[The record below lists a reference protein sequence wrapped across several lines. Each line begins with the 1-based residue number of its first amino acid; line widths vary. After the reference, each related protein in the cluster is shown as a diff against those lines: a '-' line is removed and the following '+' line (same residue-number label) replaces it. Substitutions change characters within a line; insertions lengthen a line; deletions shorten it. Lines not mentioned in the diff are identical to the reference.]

1 MIKERTFEKEGSILS
16 LKERVYSVL
25 VISAKEN
32 FNASLQS
39 LLPESKYAPVQ
50 MVSSVSLAK
59 RVLLE
64 RSFDFVFINTPLPDD
79 FGTRFAIEISGNKG
93 TVILLL
99 VRNEVYEEVCDKVTE
114 YGILTLPKPASKQ
127 MVAHTLNFMAGIRE
141 RLRKLENKSLSMEEK
156 MKEIRLVNRAKW
168 VLIDELKM
176 SEADAHRYIE
186 KQAMDRCV
194 SRREIAEEIIS
205 TYL

>member
-1 MIKERTFEKEGSILS
+1 MS

-25 VISAKEN
+25 VISAKEK

-141 RLRKLENKSLSMEEK
+141 RLRKLEKKSLSMEEK

>member
-1 MIKERTFEKEGSILS
+1 MRLKEG
-16 LKERVYSVL
+16 VYSVL

>member
-1 MIKERTFEKEGSILS
+1 MS

-156 MKEIRLVNRAKW
+156 MKEIRLVNRAKC
-168 VLIDELKM
+168 VLINELKM

>member
-1 MIKERTFEKEGSILS
+1 MS

-25 VISAKEN
+25 VISAKEK

-39 LLPESKYAPVQ
+39 LLPESKYSPVQ
-50 MVSSVSLAK
+50 IVSSFSSAK
-59 RVLLE
+59 RMLLE
-64 RSFDFVFINTPLPDD
+64 RSFDFILINTPLPDD

-141 RLRKLENKSLSMEEK
+141 RLRKLEKKSLSMEEK

-186 KQAMDRCV
+186 KQAMDHCV

>member
-1 MIKERTFEKEGSILS
+1 MS

-25 VISAKEN
+25 VISAKEK

-141 RLRKLENKSLSMEEK
+141 RLRKLEKKSLSMEEK

-176 SEADAHRYIE
+176 SETDAHRYIE
-186 KQAMDRCV
+186 KQAMDHCV
-194 SRREIAEEIIS
+194 SRREIAEEIIQ
-205 TYL
+205 

>member
-1 MIKERTFEKEGSILS
+1 MS

-141 RLRKLENKSLSMEEK
+141 RLRKLEKKSLSLEEK

>member
-1 MIKERTFEKEGSILS
+1 MS

-25 VISAKEN
+25 VISAKEK

-50 MVSSVSLAK
+50 MLSSVSLAK

>member
-1 MIKERTFEKEGSILS
+1 MS

-114 YGILTLPKPASKQ
+114 YGILTLPKPASNQ

>member
-1 MIKERTFEKEGSILS
+1 MS

-32 FNASLQS
+32 FNVSLQS

-141 RLRKLENKSLSMEEK
+141 RLRKLEKKSLSMEEK

-176 SEADAHRYIE
+176 SEADAHHYIE

>member
-1 MIKERTFEKEGSILS
+1 MS

-25 VISAKEN
+25 VISAKEK

-141 RLRKLENKSLSMEEK
+141 RLRKLEKKSLSMEEK

-176 SEADAHRYIE
+176 SEADALRYIE

>member
-1 MIKERTFEKEGSILS
+1 MS
-16 LKERVYSVL
+16 LKERVYSVV

>member
-1 MIKERTFEKEGSILS
+1 MS

-141 RLRKLENKSLSMEEK
+141 RLRKLENNSLSMEEK

>member
-1 MIKERTFEKEGSILS
+1 MS

-25 VISAKEN
+25 VISAKEK

-156 MKEIRLVNRAKW
+156 MKEIRLINRAKW

>member
-1 MIKERTFEKEGSILS
+1 MS

-64 RSFDFVFINTPLPDD
+64 RSFDFVSINTPLPDD

-156 MKEIRLVNRAKW
+156 MKEIRLLNRAKW

>member
-1 MIKERTFEKEGSILS
+1 MS

-79 FGTRFAIEISGNKG
+79 FVTRFAIEISGNKG

>member
-1 MIKERTFEKEGSILS
+1 MS

-194 SRREIAEEIIS
+194 SRSEIAEEIIS

>member
-1 MIKERTFEKEGSILS
+1 MS

-25 VISAKEN
+25 VISSKEN

>member
-1 MIKERTFEKEGSILS
+1 MS

-141 RLRKLENKSLSMEEK
+141 RLRKLEKKSLSMEEK

-176 SEADAHRYIE
+176 SETDAHRYIE
-186 KQAMDRCV
+186 KQAMDHCV

>member
-1 MIKERTFEKEGSILS
+1 MS

-114 YGILTLPKPASKQ
+114 YGILILPKPASKQ

>member
-1 MIKERTFEKEGSILS
+1 MS
-16 LKERVYSVL
+16 LKERVYSLL

-141 RLRKLENKSLSMEEK
+141 RLRKLEKKSLSMEEK

>member
-1 MIKERTFEKEGSILS
+1 MS

-25 VISAKEN
+25 VISSKEN

-39 LLPESKYAPVQ
+39 MLPESKYAPVQ
-50 MVSSVSLAK
+50 IVSSVSLAK

>member
-1 MIKERTFEKEGSILS
+1 MS

-39 LLPESKYAPVQ
+39 LLHESKYAPVQ

>member
-1 MIKERTFEKEGSILS
+1 MS

-114 YGILTLPKPASKQ
+114 YGILTLPKPTSKQ

>member
-1 MIKERTFEKEGSILS
+1 MS

-50 MVSSVSLAK
+50 LVSSVSLAK

>member
-1 MIKERTFEKEGSILS
+1 MS

-25 VISAKEN
+25 VISAKEK

-141 RLRKLENKSLSMEEK
+141 RLRKLEKKSLSMEEK

-186 KQAMDRCV
+186 KQAMDHCV
-194 SRREIAEEIIS
+194 SRRKIAEEIIS

>member
-1 MIKERTFEKEGSILS
+1 MS
-16 LKERVYSVL
+16 LKERAYSVL

-141 RLRKLENKSLSMEEK
+141 RLRKLEKKSLSMEEK

>member
-1 MIKERTFEKEGSILS
+1 MS

-25 VISAKEN
+25 VISSKEN

-50 MVSSVSLAK
+50 IVSSVSLAK

-176 SEADAHRYIE
+176 SESDAHRYIE

>member
-1 MIKERTFEKEGSILS
+1 MS

-25 VISAKEN
+25 VVSAKEK

>member
-1 MIKERTFEKEGSILS
+1 MS

-50 MVSSVSLAK
+50 IVSSVSLAK

-141 RLRKLENKSLSMEEK
+141 RLRKLEKKSLSMEEK
-156 MKEIRLVNRAKW
+156 MKEIRLINRAKW

>member
-1 MIKERTFEKEGSILS
+1 MS

-50 MVSSVSLAK
+50 IVSSVSLAK

-64 RSFDFVFINTPLPDD
+64 RGFDFVFINTPLPDD

-99 VRNEVYEEVCDKVTE
+99 VRNEVYEQVCDKVTE

-141 RLRKLENKSLSMEEK
+141 RLRKLEKKSLSMEEK
-156 MKEIRLVNRAKW
+156 MKEIRLINRAKW

>member
-1 MIKERTFEKEGSILS
+1 MS

-156 MKEIRLVNRAKW
+156 MKDIRLVNRAKW

>member
-1 MIKERTFEKEGSILS
+1 MS

-25 VISAKEN
+25 VISSKEN
-32 FNASLQS
+32 FNASLQA

-99 VRNEVYEEVCDKVTE
+99 VRNEIYEEVCDKVTE

>member
-1 MIKERTFEKEGSILS
+1 MS

-32 FNASLQS
+32 FNVSLQS
-39 LLPESKYAPVQ
+39 LLPESKYSPVQ
-50 MVSSVSLAK
+50 IVSSFSSAK
-59 RVLLE
+59 RMLLE
-64 RSFDFVFINTPLPDD
+64 RSFDFILINTPLPDD
-79 FGTRFAIEISGNKG
+79 FGTRFAIEISANKG

-127 MVAHTLNFMAGIRE
+127 MVVHTLNFMAGIRE
-141 RLRKLENKSLSMEEK
+141 RLRKLEKKSLSMEEK
-156 MKEIRLVNRAKW
+156 MEEIRLVNRAKW
-168 VLIDELKM
+168 VLIGELKM
-176 SEADAHRYIE
+176 TEADAHRYIE

>member
-1 MIKERTFEKEGSILS
+1 MS

-168 VLIDELKM
+168 VLINELKM

>member
-1 MIKERTFEKEGSILS
+1 MS

-25 VISAKEN
+25 VISAKEK

-93 TVILLL
+93 TF
-99 VRNEVYEEVCDKVTE
+99 Y
-114 YGILTLPKPASKQ
+114 
-127 MVAHTLNFMAGIRE
+127 
-141 RLRKLENKSLSMEEK
+141 
-156 MKEIRLVNRAKW
+156 
-168 VLIDELKM
+168 
-176 SEADAHRYIE
+176 
-186 KQAMDRCV
+186 
-194 SRREIAEEIIS
+194 
-205 TYL
+205 

>member
-1 MIKERTFEKEGSILS
+1 MS

-39 LLPESKYAPVQ
+39 LFPESKYAPVQ

>member
-1 MIKERTFEKEGSILS
+1 MS

-127 MVAHTLNFMAGIRE
+127 MVAYTLNFMAGIRE
-141 RLRKLENKSLSMEEK
+141 RLRKLEKKSLSMEEK

>member
-1 MIKERTFEKEGSILS
+1 MS

-25 VISAKEN
+25 VISAKEK

-50 MVSSVSLAK
+50 TVSSVSLAK

-141 RLRKLENKSLSMEEK
+141 RLRKLEKKSLSMEEK

-186 KQAMDRCV
+186 KQAMDHCV

>member
-1 MIKERTFEKEGSILS
+1 MS

-25 VISAKEN
+25 VISAKEK

-186 KQAMDRCV
+186 KQAMDHCV

>member
-1 MIKERTFEKEGSILS
+1 MS

-25 VISAKEN
+25 VISAKDN